1 MTPLTRALAGP
12 ARALARSG
20 RSPRAPARRLVAT
33 ASAPSSSSSSNDAGV
48 LVLFAPTLR
57 ATERVAALLAAD
69 ARRGD
74 VLCLHGDVGAGKS
87 ALSRAYVRAVA
98 GDPHVDVPSPTFLL
112 QQVYDDHCDGDDAG
126 PPPVHH
132 FDLYRLK
139 GPGDCDRLGLEESF
153 ATASSLIE
161 WAERL
166 GERCPGERLDVYIDA
181 AAVGDGAGASGGA
194 VVVVEDNDGEDHE
207 EDGDDDDDE
216 EEEDD
221 DADPAFVDRKP
232 RVIRLAPR
240 GDAWRR
246 RVDALAAKLAR

>member
-1 MTPLTRALAGP
+1 M
-12 ARALARSG
+12 
-20 RSPRAPARRLVAT
+20 
-33 ASAPSSSSSSNDAGV
+33 
-48 LVLFAPTLR
+48 LFAPTLR
-57 ATERVAALLAAD
+57 ATQRVAALLAAD

-74 VLCLHGDVGAGKS
+74 VLCLHGEVGAGKS

-112 QQVYDDHCDGDDAG
+112 QQVYDDHCDDDDAG

-181 AAVGDGAGASGGA
+181 AAVGDGAGASEGA
-194 VVVVEDNDGEDHE
+194 GVVVEMDDGEDGE
-207 EDGDDDDDE
+207 EDGTTTTRRRT
-216 EEEDD
+216 
-221 DADPAFVDRKP
+221 RKTT
-232 RVIRLAPR
+232 RTRRSWTGNRGSSDSPR
-240 GDAWRR
+240 GATRGDGAWTRSPRSWRGSGWKLRSGDA
-246 RVDALAAKLAR
+246 